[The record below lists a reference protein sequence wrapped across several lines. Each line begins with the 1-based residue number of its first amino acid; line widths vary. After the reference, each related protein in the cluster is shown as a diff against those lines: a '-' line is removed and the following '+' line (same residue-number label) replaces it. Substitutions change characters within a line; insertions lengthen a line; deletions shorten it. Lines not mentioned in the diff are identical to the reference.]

1 MAKASAATK
10 QEQTTA
16 EVVNTDGVKL
26 QTTSISSEKDFGK
39 TLLKAKQSVGDG
51 FMMLQ
56 DAILY
61 GLQHYAKHSG
71 DGSLLGRAMA
81 ACNELSGTN
90 PNQLKAYIQSYANV
104 RLREV
109 GDGTMQF
116 TKTGKGKPLV
126 NMPAEGDYWW
136 NHKEERITLRA
147 DLFDPIGELEK
158 LLKRAENKMK
168 DGKIPQDRMPLVA
181 EIRQRLQDLIN
192 EHPALEKKE
201 LFSSSNTGSDSEQSE
216 DESKAA

>member
-1 MAKASAATK
+1 MS
-10 QEQTTA
+10 EQDT
-16 EVVNTDGVKL
+16 VKL
-26 QTTSISSEKDFGK
+26 QATTLTSEKDFGK

-61 GLQHYAKHSG
+61 GLEHYAKHSG

-126 NMPAEGDYWW
+126 NMPPEGEFWW

-158 LLKRAENKMK
+158 LLKRAETKLK
-168 DGKIPQDRMPLVA
+168 DGKIPADRVGLIG
-181 EIRQRLQDLIN
+181 EIRQRLQDLIQ
-192 EHPALEKKE
+192 EHPALDKKE
-201 LFSSSNTGSDSEQSE
+201 LYSNNAGQTEEEQKE
-216 DESKAA
+216 AA